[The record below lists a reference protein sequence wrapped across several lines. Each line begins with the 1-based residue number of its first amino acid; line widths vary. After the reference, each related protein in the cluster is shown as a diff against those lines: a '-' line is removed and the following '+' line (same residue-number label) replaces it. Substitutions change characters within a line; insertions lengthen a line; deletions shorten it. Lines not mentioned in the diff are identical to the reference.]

1 MKKYRLALVYMA
13 MMLMLESILTI
24 NAMAE
29 EDADSKIQNIGY
41 EIEQFVDEHADTTAG
56 MSVAVFDEDGTIY
69 RNCFGYMDVENKIPV
84 TEDTVM
90 EWGSVSKLLVW
101 ISTMQLAEQGKLD
114 LEVDIST
121 YLPEGFLHNIAYD
134 TPVTMLNLMNHN
146 AGFEESIIGMA
157 TGKEERIISLEEY
170 LMEFQPKQVFE
181 PGTVCAY
188 SNWGTTL
195 AAYIVERI
203 SGVPYYDYVRKNIF
217 EPLEMADSSIC
228 ADLSD
233 NEDVKAKRQQLK
245 IYTTEVQEIT
255 PNMSYIVMYP
265 AGMCISTI
273 GDMQKFA
280 QALLSDDTV
289 LFQDKETY
297 RELFTPSLYFEG
309 TQNPRNYHGFWALE
323 SFGTKVIGHGGNTAG
338 CSSYLLLDIEN
349 QVGMV
354 IQANQYVEEIY
365 NFQMPEL
372 LFGEYEGTA
381 SDYSGLIMSART
393 IFHGPLKLYR
403 LLSVTN
409 VGEGEPAQ
417 SYDVRTNENGI
428 DKISCPYGDY
438 LIIGVKDIAVD
449 LAILLLYLITIVY
462 CVINVVRCFVVGV
475 VNKFKGKKVKKE
487 MNWWS
492 VAGTVFPLVT
502 VAVFGLMIP
511 TLFNFQQW
519 SVLAY
524 RFSLFLILL
533 SAVAMSVLVIYGLIK
548 MKKCPM
554 KKSRRIYIHSINVCM
569 VVAIVNIIYWSWG
582 MFWMI

>member
-1 MKKYRLALVYMA
+1 
-13 MMLMLESILTI
+13 
-24 NAMAE
+24 
-29 EDADSKIQNIGY
+29 
-41 EIEQFVDEHADTTAG
+41 
-56 MSVAVFDEDGTIY
+56 
-69 RNCFGYMDVENKIPV
+69 
-84 TEDTVM
+84 
-90 EWGSVSKLLVW
+90 
-101 ISTMQLAEQGKLD
+101 
-114 LEVDIST
+114 
-121 YLPEGFLHNIAYD
+121 
-134 TPVTMLNLMNHN
+134 
-146 AGFEESIIGMA
+146 
-157 TGKEERIISLEEY
+157 
-170 LMEFQPKQVFE
+170 
-181 PGTVCAY
+181 
-188 SNWGTTL
+188 L

-217 EPLEMADSSIC
+217 EPLEMNDSSIC

-233 NEDVKAKRQQLK
+233 NEDVKERRKQLK

-309 TQNPRNYHGFWALE
+309 THNPRNYHGFWALE

-365 NFQMPEL
+365 NFQMPKL

-462 CVINVVRCFVVGV
+462 CVINVVRCFIVGV
-475 VNKFKGKKVKKE
+475 VNKVKGKKVKKE
-487 MNWWS
+487 MNLWS
-492 VAGTVFPLVT
+492 LAGTVLPLVT

-554 KKSRRIYIHSINVCM
+554 KKSRRIYIHFINVCM